1 MSNGEDD
8 ESLAVTPTEIEE
20 TLQEIADDLS
30 NADSEAALDAVEE
43 SLNSTTQA
51 LESIEADDEE
61 AESELKDHLNE
72 LEDTLETQRG
82 PYPQDAIDIC
92 ADVKRTIAETRWT
105 VDGDG
110 AVSDAGEAFLDAV
123 SSFFQMDSFDASD
136 DNSVTEIIS
145 EVTTAIE
152 TASLNPDDD
161 AAVIEELLK
170 AASTLQSAVEAAESW
185 DDLETNEQLM
195 AEGFY
200 DVLGHYKDFPPE
212 LSALKE
218 WEQRGRVDMILLAKD
233 SLQSEFM
240 QNHCMQALI
249 RLGDSAALDEMES
262 MAQRRDAQAIEA
274 LGKMGKEATPAVET
288 LIEYVDEDSNPT
300 LQKTTFRALGEIG
313 SEKATQP
320 LANKLVIENDDVRPF
335 AARALGLIG
344 DTRAIRPLQR
354 TIETDDVLSVRA
366 AAGWALRQIGTE
378 SALRTVAEYTD
389 VDNYLLQ
396 HEAKKASAC
405 LEETTELA

>member
-61 AESELKDHLNE
+61 AESELKDQLNE

-82 PYPQDAIDIC
+82 PYPRDVIDIC
-92 ADVKRTIAETRWT
+92 ADVEGTIAETRWT

-123 SSFFQMDSFDASD
+123 SSFLQMNSFDASD
-136 DNSVTEIIS
+136 NNSVTEIIS

-152 TASLNPDDD
+152 TASLDPDDD

-170 AASTLQSAVEAAESW
+170 TASTLQSAVEAAESW

>member
-61 AESELKDHLNE
+61 AESELKDQLNE

>member
-152 TASLNPDDD
+152 TASLNP
-161 AAVIEELLK
+161 AESLY
-170 AASTLQSAVEAAESW
+170 ASTHSS
-185 DDLETNEQLM
+185 
-195 AEGFY
+195 
-200 DVLGHYKDFPPE
+200 
-212 LSALKE
+212 
-218 WEQRGRVDMILLAKD
+218 GR
-233 SLQSEFM
+233 
-240 QNHCMQALI
+240 
-249 RLGDSAALDEMES
+249 
-262 MAQRRDAQAIEA
+262 
-274 LGKMGKEATPAVET
+274 
-288 LIEYVDEDSNPT
+288 
-300 LQKTTFRALGEIG
+300 
-313 SEKATQP
+313 
-320 LANKLVIENDDVRPF
+320 
-335 AARALGLIG
+335 
-344 DTRAIRPLQR
+344 
-354 TIETDDVLSVRA
+354 
-366 AAGWALRQIGTE
+366 
-378 SALRTVAEYTD
+378 
-389 VDNYLLQ
+389 
-396 HEAKKASAC
+396 
-405 LEETTELA
+405 